1 MYHFPDL
8 NSIHSWGDGGRMA
21 GLRLCWARGLWLTS
35 HRAMLANV
43 YHRRLAKDYPHVA
56 KIFSQPWPRQLQ
68 SKGASGCS
76 MRQASIIHNG
86 KHYKKNAW
94 TTNGM
99 GMSPKK
105 YPVTSLTC
113 HFPAPWRHLTQGSLS
128 IVCRGY
134 FHWQV
139 STVNKFLC
147 PKRLNNSFHYSKL
160 PVFLWDL

>member
-1 MYHFPDL
+1 MVVEWPACGCVEPEGFGSLLTEPCWQMSTTADWLKITHMLQRSSVNLDPD
-8 NSIHSWGDGGRMA
+8 N
-21 GLRLCWARGLWLTS
+21 
-35 HRAMLANV
+35 
-43 YHRRLAKDYPHVA
+43 
-56 KIFSQPWPRQLQ
+56 FSQKEHR
-68 SKGASGCS
+68 GAACAK
-76 MRQASIIHNG
+76 QALYITANTI
-86 KHYKKNAW
+86 KKKNAW